1 MGKREKKPNRRRHK
15 GEFSNSGGEDFF
27 DQHPPAA
34 ASVEEEDEENSEEE
48 EEANEGNDELQ
59 SSDLPSKFLLYQQSV
74 QSPKG
79 DISYLQKFFLMYVGG
94 RQPLHFQEDFCGTAL
109 LSAEWLKNDTRRTA
123 IGLDFDLEALEWCM
137 ENNISKL
144 GSDVYSR
151 VSLLHGNVL
160 SPLEAKQVK
169 SKSHELIQNI
179 SLDDGGDDNED
190 SVDPGVESVEKDE
203 PVSLPKRDIVCA
215 FNFSCCCLHKR
226 SELVSYFKNAREALS
241 KKGGIFV
248 MDLYGGASA
257 EGQLKLQRK
266 FPTFTYTWE
275 QAEFDIVSRKTRISL
290 HYHLQKQNRKIRNA
304 FSYSWRLWSLPEIK
318 DCMEEAGFKAVH
330 IWLREMPD
338 ASEMRRTD
346 GFGAGRDIKYEQ
358 VKSFQQCDS
367 WNAYIV
373 AVSV

>member
-15 GEFSNSGGEDFF
+15 GEFSNDGGEDFY

-34 ASVEEEDEENSEEE
+34 ASVEEDEENSEEE
-48 EEANEGNDELQ
+48 EGNEGNDELQ

-109 LSAEWLKNDTRRTA
+109 LSAEWLKTDTRRTA
-123 IGLDFDLEALEWCM
+123 VGLDFDLEALEWCM
-137 ENNISKL
+137 DNNISKL
-144 GSDVYSR
+144 GSDVCSR
-151 VSLLHGNVL
+151 MSLLHGNVL

-179 SLDDGGDDNED
+179 SLEDGDNNEG
-190 SVDPGVESVEKDE
+190 SVDPEVESLEKDE
-203 PVSLPKRDIVCA
+203 PDSLLKRDIVCA

-226 SELVSYFKNAREALS
+226 AELVSYFKNAREALS

-318 DCMEEAGFKAVH
+318 DCMEEAGFKSVH
-330 IWLREMPD
+330 FWLREMPD

-358 VKSFQQCDS
+358 VKNFQQCDS

>member
-1 MGKREKKPNRRRHK
+1 MGKRDKKPNRRRHK
-15 GEFSNSGGEDFF
+15 GEFSNDGEDFY

-34 ASVEEEDEENSEEE
+34 ASVDEDEENSEEE
-48 EEANEGNDELQ
+48 EEENEENDELQ
-59 SSDLPSKFLLYQQSV
+59 PSDLPSKFLLYQQSV

-109 LSAEWLKNDTRRTA
+109 LSAEWLKTDTRRTA

-137 ENNISKL
+137 DNNISKL
-144 GSDVYSR
+144 GADGYSR
-151 VSLLHGNVL
+151 MSLFHGNVL
-160 SPLEAKQVK
+160 APDEAKLVK
-169 SKSHELIQNI
+169 SESHELIQNI
-179 SLDDGGDDNED
+179 SLDDGDSED
-190 SVDPGVESVEKDE
+190 LVDPCAESLEKDG
-203 PVSLPKRDIVCA
+203 PDSLPKRDIVCA

-226 SELVSYFKNAREALS
+226 SELVLYFKNARKALS
-241 KKGGIFV
+241 KRGGIFV

-266 FPTFTYTWE
+266 FPSFTYTWE

-290 HYHLQKQNRKIRNA
+290 HYHLQKQNRKIRHA

-318 DCMEEAGFKAVH
+318 DCMEEAGFRSVH
-330 IWLREMPD
+330 FWLREMPD

-346 GFGAGRDIKYEQ
+346 GFGAGRDIKYEE
-358 VKSFQQCDS
+358 VKSFPQCDA

-373 AVSV
+373 AVSL